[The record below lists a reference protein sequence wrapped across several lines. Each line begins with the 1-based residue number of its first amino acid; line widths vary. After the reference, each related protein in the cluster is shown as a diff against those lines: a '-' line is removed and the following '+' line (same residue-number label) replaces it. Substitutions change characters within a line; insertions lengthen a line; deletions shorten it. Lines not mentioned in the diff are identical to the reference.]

1 MPLMKCKKVFVSL
14 NVIAVK
20 ELACI
25 ADALF
30 APVRLGVVY
39 PSAPFTLSSL
49 ASDGS
54 QACEDLF
61 SVLPLP
67 ARTGTDS
74 SRGHHVRFEN
84 TQSEREDEQSQDNR
98 TEEIEMDVRIPLTW
112 FLSRF
117 TYFGNVS

>member
-1 MPLMKCKKVFVSL
+1 MKCKRVFVSL

-39 PSAPFTLSSL
+39 PSAPFTLLSFV
-49 ASDGS
+49 SDGS

-67 ARTGTDS
+67 ARTGAES
-74 SRGHHVRFEN
+74 ARGHHVRFEN
-84 TQSEREDEQSQDNR
+84 TQSERDEDQSQSNR
-98 TEEIEMDVRIPLTW
+98 TEEMEMDVSIEK
-112 FLSRF
+112 SVCC
-117 TYFGNVS
+117 YV

>member
-1 MPLMKCKKVFVSL
+1 MKCQRVFLSL

-67 ARTGTDS
+67 ARTGADS
-74 SRGHHVRFEN
+74 SRVQHVRFEN
-84 TQSEREDEQSQDNR
+84 AQSERDDEQNQTNR
-98 TEEIEMDVRIPLTW
+98 NEEIEMDVSKRNLKNS
-112 FLSRF
+112 FYR
-117 TYFGNVS
+117 